1 MGDDVQVDPT
11 AVVGHLYDDDAA
23 PAVIGD
29 DATIRAGSII
39 YADVTV
45 GDDFDTGHNVLVRED
60 TEIGDRVVV
69 GTDSVLDGSLS
80 VGSDVSMQT
89 GVYVPPESE
98 IGDQVFLGPHAVLTN
113 DAYPVRTDG
122 DLDGPVLEDHV
133 SVGAN
138 ATVLPGVTVGEG
150 SFVAAGAVVTD
161 DVPPRTLA
169 VGTPAEIEP
178 LPERLRGGNQLA

>member
-1 MGDDVQVDPT
+1 MGNDVEVDPT
-11 AVVGHLYDDDAA
+11 AVVGHLYADDAA
-23 PAVIGD
+23 PTEIGD

-39 YADVTV
+39 YADVTI
-45 GDDFDTGHNVLVRED
+45 GDGFVTGHNVLVREH

-69 GTDSVLDGSLS
+69 GTDSVLDGSLT
-80 VGSDVSMQT
+80 VGSDVSLQT

-113 DAYPVRTDG
+113 DTYPVRTDG
-122 DLDGPVLEDHV
+122 TLDGPVLEDHV

-138 ATVLPGVTVGEG
+138 ATVLPGVTVGKG

-161 DVPPRTLA
+161 DVPPGTLA

-178 LPERLRGGNQLA
+178 LPDRLRGGNQLA